1 MMISIPLAVLSSLI
15 VLYFLGDTLNTMT
28 LGGLALAASPPDLG
42 TARLVS
48 QASGSGSILW
58 LDWTGCGWH
67 RPGIGQDEGQKTD
80 GCTS

>member
-28 LGGLALAASPPDLG
+28 LGGLVLAASPPDLG

-58 LDWTGCGWH
+58 LD
-67 RPGIGQDEGQKTD
+67 
-80 GCTS
+80 